1 MVTQRIKK
9 RKPSSS
15 VRRNATA
22 VKAKDRSEGDLKTTS
37 TFCFLCISC
46 IAISIFSLRSPFK
59 PDLDPPPF
67 PTLHQQVMLLS
78 TNNTLVANSAQKHKS
93 PQQCT
98 RDELLKVRNQINP
111 EACPSALRSP
121 WTQLCGITKRT
132 KCVDAVN
139 WLDDYYA
146 EIYYYSDNDD
156 NDNGNGS
163 KQKQIP
169 PHHRR
174 WQQKPQQPFLGISV
188 GCNKGF
194 DALNTLRMG
203 ISDASLDKKAWQTAM
218 VEAND
223 GKPLHISV
231 CGQNN
236 ATEQFQLPPP
246 VPPTSNSNKND
257 RIDVV
262 AARRIGAMHC
272 FEPIPQT
279 VANLKKSAKQL
290 GYDRLGFH
298 VIPKAVSNKAGTV
311 GFYTDNN
318 AGVENIGMASACSKI
333 MDPASREKMCKDV
346 EVITLKDY
354 VETSIDKNSEANTII
369 HHLSI
374 DVEGF
379 DVDVLFGAGPS
390 VLKRVEYLEFEYNW
404 MGSWEKQHLHDVIL
418 MLDGKKHRPIYNS
431 NEHNGNATDIDT
443 NEYSELSF
451 TCYWAGIR
459 RLWRIT
465 DCWMRFYDIHTWGNV
480 ACVNR
485 KLAPMLA
492 AKMESVFLNTL
503 NHTDSEDNNGHEER
517 YRKWADHPMMQTE
530 PHDSMVSN
538 EYIS

>member
-22 VKAKDRSEGDLKTTS
+22 VKAKDRSEGDLKITS
-37 TFCFLCISC
+37 TLCFLCISC

-67 PTLHQQVMLLS
+67 PTLHQQDALS
-78 TNNTLVANSAQKHKS
+78 TNNTLVATSAQKHKS

-246 VPPTSNSNKND
+246 VPPASNSNKND
-257 RIDVV
+257 RIDVT
-262 AARRIGAMHC
+262 ARRIGAMHC

-451 TCYWAGIR
+451 TCYWAGIQ

-503 NHTDSEDNNGHEER
+503 NHTDSEDNNGNEKR